1 MTTTPQD
8 KSKTTSQAKHKKP
21 ATKPAYSDKPNRSGA
36 ANKSTG
42 KPTSQLS
49 SQTSN
54 QASKKPQSRAYS
66 AEAHAAKA
74 KSAANAKPQPTSSLH
89 PRNPHQGR
97 YDFEV
102 LTKAFPE
109 LAKYTISNP
118 NGEPTVNFS
127 DAKAVM
133 TLNKA
138 LLAHHYGVKLWEL
151 PEGYLCPP
159 IPGRADYIHQVADLL
174 KDQPTVEGNEIP
186 ASGQR
191 VHVLDIGV
199 GASCIYPIIGSQS
212 YGWRFTGTDIDPVSV
227 NTAKAICQANPNLK
241 NLIKIKL
248 QDNPKAIFEGVIG
261 PEDYFDLTVCN
272 PPFHAS
278 LDEAMA
284 ANALKE
290 TKLAKNRQ
298 RRGQPLVPAPKNNLN
313 FGGQQSELWTK
324 GGEVAFITKMIKES
338 KKYAGQVG
346 WFTTLIS
353 KSENLKPLIEQAER
367 IGARKV
373 TVLNMKHGQKMTRIL
388 AWRFALKQ

>member
-1 MTTTPQD
+1 MTNKPQSTPKTPQTNVQSKAQTKPQNTTP
-8 KSKTTSQAKHKKP
+8 AKKH
-21 ATKPAYSDKPNRSGA
+21 
-36 ANKSTG
+36 
-42 KPTSQLS
+42 
-49 SQTSN
+49 
-54 QASKKPQSRAYS
+54 SRAYS
-66 AEAHAAKA
+66 ESRHPDKAENKG
-74 KSAANAKPQPTSSLH
+74 SDRSDRRGNNTPQSNTGSSSTTSTLH

-97 YDFEV
+97 YDFEA

-109 LAKYTISNP
+109 LAQYTITNP

-138 LLAHHYGVKLWEL
+138 LLAHHYGVKLWDL

-174 KDQPTVEGNEIP
+174 NAEPVNDNNDTA

-191 VHVLDIGV
+191 VHVLDIGM

-212 YGWRFTGTDIDPVSV
+212 YGWRFTGSDIDPVSV
-227 NTAKAICQANPNLK
+227 NTAKAIIAANPNLK

-248 QDNPKAIFEGVIG
+248 QDNPKRIFEGVIG
-261 PEDYFDLTVCN
+261 PDDYFDLTVCN

-278 LDEAMA
+278 LEEAMA
-284 ANALKE
+284 ANATKE
-290 TKLAKNRQ
+290 AKLEKNRI
-298 RRGQPLVPAPKNNLN
+298 RRGQSQQAIPTAKNNLN

-324 GGEVAFITKMIKES
+324 GGEVAFITQMIKES
-338 KKYAGQVG
+338 KKFAQQVG
-346 WFTTLIS
+346 WFTTLVS
-353 KSENLKPLIEQAER
+353 KSENLKNLAELAESS
-367 IGARKV
+367 GARKV

-388 AWRFALKQ
+388 AWRFALKG